1 MAARR
6 LAIKGANVE
15 AVNKV
20 HNELKISTAI
30 FDMNTL
36 LKYGWTPGYYARFFG
51 HYNVLIALNE
61 VEICKYVTN
70 QVKRLYIVQFLD

>member
-1 MAARR
+1 
-6 LAIKGANVE
+6 
-15 AVNKV
+15 
-20 HNELKISTAI
+20 
-30 FDMNTL
+30 MNTL